1 MGKRK
6 KIFII
11 SILTSLLLNILIVLI
26 NIENAALTVYSIPAC
41 VFILCSI
48 IYARIAYDMRDSGN
62 LLLIGSDRL
71 FWIIWR
77 SFEKNEYHTSF
88 KDYEKEFRGTLFIC
102 CVFIPCYIPIAF
114 FSKSFY
120 PGLFGPLSLFL
131 IEELIIMVTFVVF
144 RWTSIIKT
152 KRDQNL
158 RDEALK
164 KEQEK
169 RESMGQWK

>member
-1 MGKRK
+1 MGKQK

-11 SILTSLLLNILIVLI
+11 SILLSLLLNILIVLI
-26 NIENAALTVYSIPAC
+26 NIENAALTVYSIPAL

-77 SFEKNEYHTSF
+77 SFEKNEYLTSF
-88 KDYEKEFRGTLFIC
+88 KDYEKEFRRILFIY
-102 CVFIPCYIPIAF
+102 CVFIPCYIPIIF
-114 FSKSFY
+114 FSKS
-120 PGLFGPLSLFL
+120 LFGGCMSCLSVLL
-131 IEELIIMVTFVVF
+131 VEELIIIVLFVVL
-144 RWTSIIKT
+144 RLTSIINT
-152 KRDQNL
+152 KRDQKL

-169 RESMGQWK
+169 RESMGEWK